1 MACSKVWQ
9 NRSNGLQIQSWMFS
23 AHVTPAM
30 SSGPV
35 LRLRDETEK
44 KTGQK
49 ADLMISINH
58 PLKSV

>member
-1 MACSKVWQ
+1 MC
-9 NRSNGLQIQSWMFS
+9 S

-35 LRLRDETEK
+35 LRLRDETEE

-49 ADLMISINH
+49 ADLLISINH
-58 PLKSV
+58 PLKSVSLEKASTQQRP

>member
-49 ADLMISINH
+49 ADLMISIF
-58 PLKSV
+58 